1 MQLIR
6 LSGLAFLT
14 VLTVS
19 SMAATTASAQPW
31 YHYLG
36 PRQTF
41 TIHLSRGT
49 LPGGPGAPIIE
60 CENGGKGTGEVEEL
74 TRFSNVVVRFTGCKV
89 EDPKTKERCGIRSS
103 SPKGEKE
110 EIITNTLDGL
120 LGRSDPAL
128 LDPAI
133 LLYSLRENKLT
144 TLEAAEGTACPNV
157 PETAVKG
164 TVIGL
169 ILSAPLNALLLDL
182 HVIFGTIKAILLL
195 NLVLE
200 KQTLEAYGI
209 SESWKA
215 LALLLFPKDFKIC

>member
-1 MQLIR
+1 MKRIR
-6 LSGLAFLT
+6 LLVLACLA
-14 VLTVS
+14 VLVVGS
-19 SMAATTASAQPW
+19 IAATSASAKPW

-36 PRQTF
+36 PTQII
-41 TIHLSRGT
+41 TIHISRGT
-49 LPGGPGAPIIE
+49 LSGVGTPVVE

-74 TRFSNVVVRFTGCKV
+74 TRFSNVVVKFTGCKV

-103 SPKGEKE
+103 SPKGAAE
-110 EIITNTLDGL
+110 EIITNTIDGL
-120 LGRSDPAL
+120 LGRSDPEL

-133 LLYSLRENKLT
+133 LLYSLKENKFT

-169 ILSAPLNALLLDL
+169 ILNPPLNVLLLDL

-200 KQTLEAYGI
+200 KQTLSAYGV
-209 SESWKA
+209 SASLKA
-215 LALLLFPKDFKIC
+215 LALILFPKDFVIC